1 MCYWKRREDKES
13 ANYCYEFISVPFFL
27 YIINWHQR
35 ITLYLLVCTVDA
47 INFGLINDLTFG
59 TPQLRQPWHASHGR
73 WFTFFLL
80 NFPLIRHC
88 SLNLGRIPIP
98 VWHWRSNTTD
108 VHRTYVRCCTGI
120 YYFQF
125 GSVDVSQRQT
135 MDLEEVLIH
144 KGQFYNSWE
153 HYASLVIMLFSPIT
167 ATYGNRKCV
176 TIRNFWKLLISS
188 STYYTIK
195 HT

>member
-13 ANYCYEFISVPFFL
+13 ANYCYEFISIPFFL

-35 ITLYLLVCTVDA
+35 ITLYLVCTVDA

-80 NFPLIRHC
+80 NFPLIHHY
-88 SLNLGRIPIP
+88 SLSLGRIPIP

-108 VHRTYVRCCTGI
+108 VHRTYVCCCTGI

-125 GSVDVSQRQT
+125 GSVDVSQRQCLFIRVSF
-135 MDLEEVLIH
+135 MIRE
-144 KGQFYNSWE
+144 N
-153 HYASLVIMLFSPIT
+153 IMRPWWLSSFLQSRPHT
-167 ATYGNRKCV
+167 AIGNV
-176 TIRNFWKLLISS
+176 
-188 STYYTIK
+188 
-195 HT
+195 